1 MKPGGKQDLRL
12 TLDGLMQRRRSILA
26 PRGGGETWGNMGVV
40 WVQFL
45 WAPLPLPLRPIWALC
60 HLPLTLTMQHLHA
73 APMPLLHR
81 AIEMGML
88 GGQRLGRQADAA
100 ISSLTPGWFVALWGG
115 AVAVFASPL
124 GLTLLLLLILA
135 IVVLCPV
142 LTAPCFVSASSSRHY
157 CNIKSAPT
165 PLP

>member
-1 MKPGGKQDLRL
+1 
-12 TLDGLMQRRRSILA
+12 
-26 PRGGGETWGNMGVV
+26 MGVV

-115 AVAVFASPL
+115 AVAVSASPL